1 MTPRRAR
8 ALVAGTALVLA
19 LALAACGDDPS
30 DEGVPAGGAT
40 TAAAAATTA
49 AGGEGAT
56 TTAAP
61 DTTAE
66 PDTSVA
72 DTSVAPSTTA
82 ASTTTT
88 AATAS
93 GETTV
98 VAVDFKFNPQN
109 IKATTGTKVTW
120 TNNDSA
126 THQIVSKG
134 DPFPGD
140 GTIDSGQSY
149 SVTFDTPG
157 TYDYFCGIHNSMTG
171 SIVVS

>member
-1 MTPRRAR
+1 
-8 ALVAGTALVLA
+8 VAGTALVLA
-19 LALAACGDDPS
+19 LALVACGDDPS

-49 AGGEGAT
+49 AGGGGAT
-56 TTAAP
+56 TTAAA
-61 DTTAE
+61 DTTEA

-72 DTSVAPSTTA
+72 DTSAASTTA

-93 GETTV
+93 GEATV
-98 VAVDFKFNPQN
+98 VAVDFAFSPKDL
-109 IKATTGTKVTW
+109 KVTSGTKVTW

-140 GTIDSGQSY
+140 GTIDSGESY

>member
-56 TTAAP
+56 TTAAA
-61 DTTAE
+61 DTTAA

-72 DTSVAPSTTA
+72 DTAVAPRRPPRAPRTTV
-82 ASTTTT
+82 
-88 AATAS
+88 ATAS

-98 VAVDFKFNPQN
+98 VAVDFKFSPQN